1 MTIPTLLLV
10 GCGKMGGALM
20 RGWVSSPTPPRI
32 FILDRKLQDAPA
44 GCTIFRTPEEI
55 TPDVKPDIIVLAVK
69 PAGAEAMLSS
79 LKTVLGERMNHTA
92 LLSVMA
98 GKSCEKLASWC
109 GRADMPVIRTMPNTP
124 SCVGAGATGLY
135 ASPHVS
141 QAQKDLAIRLME
153 QVGTVVSVPHE
164 EDLRS
169 VIAIAGS
176 APAYVFYLAELLE
189 KVGQDFGLDAH
200 ASRALVRGM
209 IYGVGKMLHEL
220 PEDAETL
227 RKNVTSPNGTTA
239 AALSVFMKEE
249 HWPRLIPE
257 AAKAAIKRSR
267 ELDD

>member
-1 MTIPTLLLV
+1 MTAPTLLLV

-20 RGWVSSPTPPRI
+20 RGWVSSPNPPRI

-44 GCTIFRTPEEI
+44 GSTIFRTPEEI
-55 TPDVKPDIIVLAVK
+55 TDDVTPDIIILAVK
-69 PAGAEAMLSS
+69 PAGAEAMLKA
-79 LKTVLGERMNHTA
+79 LRQVLGARMDKAA

-98 GKSCEKLASWC
+98 GKSCEKLAEWC
-109 GRADMPVIRTMPNTP
+109 GRADMPIIRTMPNTP
-124 SCVGAGATGLY
+124 SSVGAGSTGLY

-141 QAQKDLAIRLME
+141 RKQKELAIRLME
-153 QVGTVVSVPHE
+153 QVGAVVPVPHE

-176 APAYVFYLAELLE
+176 APAYVFLLAELLE
-189 KVGQDFGLDAH
+189 KTGQELGLEKQA
-200 ASRALVRGM
+200 ARTLVRSM

-220 PEDAETL
+220 PDEAETL

-239 AALSVFMKEE
+239 AALNVFMAEE
-249 HWPRLIPE
+249 NWPRLVPLAAE
-257 AAKAAIKRSR
+257 AAIRRSR